1 MAEISV
7 AVLRNIRKAVK
18 AGKKTKKE
26 IAEKY
31 GVSVSTVSRIA
42 KMTDKQFEAYLER
55 KKGKRTAKK
64 TSKKSSKKK
73 TTRKCASRKKR

>member
-42 KMTDKQFEAYLER
+42 KMTDKQFDEYLER
-55 KKGKRTAKK
+55 KKGKKK
-64 TSKKSSKKK
+64 TTKSTKKK
-73 TTRKCASRKKR
+73 TTRRCASQRKK